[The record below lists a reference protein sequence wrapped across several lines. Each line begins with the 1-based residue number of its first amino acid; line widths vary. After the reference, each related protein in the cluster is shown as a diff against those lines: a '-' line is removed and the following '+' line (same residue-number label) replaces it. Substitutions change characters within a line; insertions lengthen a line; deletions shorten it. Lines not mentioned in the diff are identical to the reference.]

1 MSIISPA
8 LATLMPTLLPRL
20 WTFAVRLTGNMRD
33 AEHLVHSACVWAI
46 DRDDQMPLGTSPISW
61 MFSVLISVWTAR
73 SGGMYL
79 PRLAPAQT
87 QVASCPMGVS
97 SPVPET
103 QQPYPRVVKAV
114 DQLPDAERLVVLLVL
129 LDQFSCTEAAKILG
143 ISLADLSY
151 RLCRANDMMA
161 SYLTRCSEARRAFAA
176 V

>member
-1 MSIISPA
+1 
-8 LATLMPTLLPRL
+8 
-20 WTFAVRLTGNMRD
+20 
-33 AEHLVHSACVWAI
+33 
-46 DRDDQMPLGTSPISW
+46 
-61 MFSVLISVWTAR
+61 
-73 SGGMYL
+73 
-79 PRLAPAQT
+79 
-87 QVASCPMGVS
+87 MGVS